1 MDDDALTSS
10 RQVARLRHALE
21 ESQGALKEAQA
32 ALGEVGRGREEG
44 QDLAGKST
52 LCSVTESSRYCLGQC
67 PHHVPCLPTHTVPS
81 TVPSWQERKR
91 CVESQ
96 SSGQAQAARAAE
108 AAKRCDRLAAEVAGL
123 QVALEQKQEL
133 ITALQ
138 VTVVLTLLTRK
149 ARKLPCNMMACYLST
164 EI

>member
-1 MDDDALTSS
+1 M
-10 RQVARLRHALE
+10 
-21 ESQGALKEAQA
+21 
-32 ALGEVGRGREEG
+32 
-44 QDLAGKST
+44 
-52 LCSVTESSRYCLGQC
+52 
-67 PHHVPCLPTHTVPS
+67 PS
-81 TVPSWQERKR
+81 TFLSWQERKR
-91 CVESQ
+91 YEESQ

-149 ARKLPCNMMACYLST
+149 SRTLPCKMIACYLST